1 MPENGCSCTHLWVN
15 MTYLSAK
22 IDGNQYFPIFQL
34 PFFECIMQAIV
45 NGLDVEYVDL
55 KVGVILYHSKM

>member
-1 MPENGCSCTHLWVN
+1 MPENGCSCTDLWVN

-34 PFFECIMQAIV
+34 PFF
-45 NGLDVEYVDL
+45 
-55 KVGVILYHSKM
+55 